1 MNRSWSMNGF
11 LRIVARFTLIGPL
24 VGAALFWLFILGP
37 LLVSSFVKNGIGDSV
52 PGFVGSAV
60 GALLLSIPLGYAL
73 GGVPALVTGVICSP
87 FAQGPRS
94 DWLWIGACSVVGF
107 AITFAGC
114 SFFPGLMDFALPMAA
129 IGAAA
134 AAVCAF
140 LLRRDRWSN

>member
-1 MNRSWSMNGF
+1 MTRSWSMNGF

-24 VGAALFWLFILGP
+24 VGTALFWLFILGP
-37 LLVSSFVKNGIGDSV
+37 LLVSNFVKNGIGESV

-73 GGVPALVTGVICSP
+73 GGVPALVTGVICST
-87 FAQGPRS
+87 FAQGLRS
-94 DWLWIGACSVVGF
+94 HWLWVGACTVLGF
-107 AITFAGC
+107 AITFVGC
-114 SFFPGLMDFALPMAA
+114 SLFSGLMEFALPIAA

-134 AAVCAF
+134 AAACAF

>member
-1 MNRSWSMNGF
+1 MARSWSMNGF

-24 VGAALFWLFILGP
+24 VGTALFWLFILGP

-73 GGVPALVTGVICSP
+73 GGVPALVTGVICSL

-94 DWLWIGACSVVGF
+94 DWLWIGACTVVGF

-114 SFFPGLMDFALPMAA
+114 SFFSGLMEFALPMAA

-134 AAVCAF
+134 AAACAF
-140 LLRRDRWSN
+140 LLHRDRWSN

>member
-1 MNRSWSMNGF
+1 MTRSWSMNGF
-11 LRIVARFTLIGPL
+11 LRIVGRFTLIGPL
-24 VGAALFWLFILGP
+24 VGTALVWLFLLGP
-37 LLVSSFVKNGIGDSV
+37 LLVSSFIKNGLGDSV

-73 GGVPALVTGVICSP
+73 GGIPALVTGVICSP
-87 FAQGPRS
+87 FAQGLRS
-94 DWLWIGACSVVGF
+94 DWLWFGACTVVGF

-114 SFFPGLMDFALPMAA
+114 SLFAGLMGFALPMAA